1 MNKNKKMGLVSVA
14 GAVIA
19 IIVVLSYRAWLGGL
33 IYIVAALLADHVLR
47 ANLKEKTGEEYPNY
61 VVALITEKK
70 VKTPKYVSDCKKSSD
85 FLEKVQAYMI
95 AALPFVIV
103 ICVVLYF
110 TWDSSREVEEAYEAI
125 DKAVDEYYDEY
136 FNDLYD

>member
-1 MNKNKKMGLVSVA
+1 MSKNKKIGLVSIA

-19 IIVVLSYRAWLGGL
+19 VIVVLSYRAWFGGL

-47 ANLKEKTGEEYPNY
+47 ADLKEKTGEEYPNY

-70 VKTPKYVSDCKKSSD
+70 VKPPKYVSDCMKSND

-95 AALPFVIV
+95 AVLPIVIV
-103 ICVVLYF
+103 VCVVLWIF
-110 TWDSSREVEEAYEAI
+110 WDSSREVDEAYKAIEEAYNDAFG
-125 DKAVDEYYDEY
+125 DYYD
-136 FNDLYD
+136 YD